1 MALINCPECAKEMSD
16 QAKNCPNC
24 GYQPKS
30 KPIKIPK
37 KALRVSIFVIIA
49 VILSIGSFLFYN
61 NYYIAPSE
69 KIGLDN
75 IKHLKS
81 TLKDPD
87 SLKLYED
94 VIILSYTD
102 AQGENNLYTYIKYGA
117 KNSYG
122 AMGKAFAVYKGN
134 EYIGDLYDLDEEDY
148 STDIYEN
155 LNNLSYRLELS
166 LAQIP
171 YYLYTKDLELN
182 NEDTEMGIKKSVIV
196 RKEKIMIRLKY

>member
-1 MALINCPECAKEMSD
+1 
-16 QAKNCPNC
+16 
-24 GYQPKS
+24 
-30 KPIKIPK
+30 
-37 KALRVSIFVIIA
+37 
-49 VILSIGSFLFYN
+49 
-61 NYYIAPSE
+61 
-69 KIGLDN
+69 
-75 IKHLKS
+75 
-81 TLKDPD
+81 
-87 SLKLYED
+87 
-94 VIILSYTD
+94 
-102 AQGENNLYTYIKYGA
+102 
-117 KNSYG
+117 
-122 AMGKAFAVYKGN
+122 MGKAFAVYKGN